1 MPLESTM
8 YSIYFLALAFLFC
21 CLSTSSVLAQ
31 IPCDALYG
39 EHCPTE
45 SSWGVGDC
53 LKKLSEDLLD
63 GSCANFVTI
72 HDACKSDIETHCN
85 GKEYTGD
92 LLVCL
97 SEWTRP
103 EQLSDICI
111 KSLPAKEVKERV
123 LSDKEKKKAAARRK
137 IRKDAE
143 KLARGAKS
151 KDL

>member
-1 MPLESTM
+1 MFP
-8 YSIYFLALAFLFC
+8 AFFIATAACLFC
-21 CLSTSSVLAQ
+21 ISLSLVSAQ

-39 EHCPTE
+39 EHCPDE

-53 LKKLSEDLLD
+53 LKKLSNDLLD
-63 GSCANFVTI
+63 KSCADFVAL
-72 HDACKSDIETHCN
+72 HDACKSDIDLHCN

-92 LLVCL
+92 LFVCL
-97 SEWTRP
+97 SEWTKP
-103 EQLSDICI
+103 EQLSELCI

-143 KLARGAKS
+143 KLARKGKE
-151 KDL
+151 L